1 MLNFEADFLVQVMEE
16 NLHMEFDVEK
26 VEKFKGSRDI
36 MDFSTKE
43 DFFEEYFNLK
53 QKSWGEMYDFIKG
66 ILEIDNYS
74 YDDNILNTIL
84 KNTSLGNTSVYECLY
99 RFEYEGG
106 CMIVFISPGVLDACI
121 KEKEI
126 KLVGR
131 MNSDDPFVDK
141 AYELYNSEMYG
152 GLDFNEFKNA
162 VLNGSIIVFDNKKNF
177 INWYL
182 DDYQDYKEILDR
194 LRNIE
199 SLDKENYNIDD
210 YIINVLLKGNVIE
223 FKNCVIADFEL

>member
-66 ILEIDNYS
+66 ILGIDNYS

-106 CMIVFISPGVLDACI
+106 YMIVFITPGVLNACI

-131 MNSDDPFVDK
+131 MSSDDPFVDK
-141 AYELYNSEMYG
+141 AFCNYFDDIYG
-152 GLDFNEFKNA
+152 GLTFREFKNA
-162 VLNGSIIVFDNKKNF
+162 IDEGTIVVFDNRKNF
-177 INWYL
+177 LDWYIK
-182 DDYQDYKEILDR
+182 DFTDYK
-194 LRNIE
+194 
-199 SLDKENYNIDD
+199 
-210 YIINVLLKGNVIE
+210 YIIDKMRKMPIDAQVEDIDEYIITVSYTHLTLPTT
-223 FKNCVIADFEL
+223 